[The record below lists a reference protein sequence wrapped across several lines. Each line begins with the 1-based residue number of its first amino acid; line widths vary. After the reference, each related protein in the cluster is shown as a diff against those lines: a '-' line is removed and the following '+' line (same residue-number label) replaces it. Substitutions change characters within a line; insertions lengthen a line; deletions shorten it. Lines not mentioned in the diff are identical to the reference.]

1 MNHKTITHMSAIFKT
16 LADESRLRI
25 LAAIQERQYLCCC
38 GKCIP
43 QKDVCLRDL
52 SKALG
57 VTMATISHHIN
68 ELVKAGLITT
78 RKEGKCVFC
87 RINNETFERT
97 GQILSTFQFHPGEQ
111 V

>member
-1 MNHKTITHMSAIFKT
+1 MNSETISGMSAIFKT
-16 LADESRLRI
+16 LSDENRLRI
-25 LAAIQERQYLCCC
+25 LAVIRERQYLCCC

-68 ELVKAGLITT
+68 ELVQAELITT
-78 RKEGKCVFC
+78 RKEGKCVYC

-97 GQILSTFQFHPGEQ
+97 GQILSKFQFHSGEQ
-111 V
+111 A